1 MVAEEPS
8 KVIRQFS
15 LIHAMLA
22 SRFGLTVDEILNT
35 VDGYRD
41 TFDPYSEKSLAAV
54 TKSFER
60 DKKDVRDLGIVI
72 QTRSPA
78 DASNDNHGV
87 RYLIDPATYVLPADV
102 EFSRG
107 EIALLQVAARAWQQ
121 GSMNKE
127 ALRALNKL
135 RSLGIE
141 PDSSLT
147 GVRPRISGWNGA
159 VDGFSEIL
167 SEAAVAEF
175 DYLKP
180 GDITPATRHAAPLAL
195 IDWNGLWY
203 LLAWDLDRN
212 AERTFLISRV
222 TTVPR
227 MVPGLRHERSTED
240 FASRL
245 TAELEELAA
254 ENIARV
260 RAVADSDADF
270 RLTAKYGAADA
281 HGEICI
287 PTADL
292 DLLAD
297 ELVEFGWD
305 VEIIAPEHLRTLI
318 HKRFDVLRV
327 THEGTS

>member
-22 SRFGLTVDEILNT
+22 SRIGLTIDEILST

-41 TFDPYSEKSLAAV
+41 TFDPYSENAVAAV

-60 DKKDVRDLGIVI
+60 DKKDIRDLGIVI

-87 RYLIDPATYVLPADV
+87 RYLIDPATYVLPSDV
-102 EFSRG
+102 TFSRG
-107 EIALLQVAARAWQQ
+107 DIALLQVAARAWQH

-141 PDSSLT
+141 PDSTLS
-147 GVRPRISGWNGA
+147 GVRPRISGWNDA
-159 VDGFSEIL
+159 VNELGEIMSQDG
-167 SEAAVAEF
+167 VATF

-180 GDITPATRHAAPLAL
+180 GEVTPTTRHVAPLAL
-195 IDWNGLWY
+195 SEWNGLWY
-203 LLAWDLDRN
+203 LLGWDLDRE
-212 AERTFLISRV
+212 AERTFLLSRV
-222 TTVPR
+222 TTSPR
-227 MVPGLRHERSTED
+227 AIPGARHESPDED
-240 FASRL
+240 FAARL
-245 TAELEELAA
+245 TSELENLAA
-254 ENIARV
+254 HNVARV
-260 RAVADSDADF
+260 RVMADSDADF
-270 RLTAKYGAADA
+270 RLSAKYGPADA
-281 HGEICI
+281 HGVIHI

-297 ELVEFGWD
+297 ELTEFSSD
-305 VEIIAPEHLRTLI
+305 VEIIAPDNLRDLAAQRCALLVQK
-318 HKRFDVLRV
+318 HGGV
-327 THEGTS
+327 S

>member
-22 SRFGLTVDEILNT
+22 SRFGLTIDEILGT

-60 DKKDVRDLGIVI
+60 DKKDIRDLGIVI

-87 RYLIDPATYVLPADV
+87 RYLIDPATYVLPPDV
-102 EFSRG
+102 EFSRS
-107 EIALLQVAARAWQQ
+107 EIALLQLAARAWQH

-159 VDGFSEIL
+159 VNEFGEIL
-167 SEAAVAEF
+167 SENGIAEF
-175 DYLKP
+175 DYLKAYSP
-180 GDITPATRHAAPLAL
+180 LHNAKPAKYPATLVMTADHDDRVVPAHSFKFAAAMQAAQAGDAPVL
-195 IDWNGLWY
+195 I
-203 LLAWDLDRN
+203 
-212 AERTFLISRV
+212 RV
-222 TTVPR
+222 DVKAGHGAGKP
-227 MVPGLRHERSTED
+227 
-240 FASRL
+240 
-245 TAELEELAA
+245 
-254 ENIARV
+254 
-260 RAVADSDADF
+260 
-270 RLTAKYGAADA
+270 TAKVIEESADRWSFLMA
-281 HGEICI
+281 
-287 PTADL
+287 
-292 DLLAD
+292 
-297 ELVEFGWD
+297 
-305 VEIIAPEHLRTLI
+305 TLG
-318 HKRFDVLRV
+318 V
-327 THEGTS
+327 TPPPPL

>member
-22 SRFGLTVDEILNT
+22 SRFGLTIDEILGT

-41 TFDPYSEKSLAAV
+41 TFDPYSAKSLAAV

-60 DKKDVRDLGIVI
+60 DKKDIRDLGIVI

-87 RYLIDPATYVLPADV
+87 RYLIDPATYVLPPDV
-102 EFSRG
+102 EFSRS
-107 EIALLQVAARAWQQ
+107 EIALLQLAARAWQH

-159 VDGFSEIL
+159 VNEFGEIL
-167 SEAAVAEF
+167 SENGVAEF

-180 GDITPATRHAAPLAL
+180 GEATPVTRHGAPLAI

-203 LLAWDLDRN
+203 LLAWDLHRE
-212 AERTFLISRV
+212 AERTFLVSRV

-227 MVPGLRHERSTED
+227 MVPGKRHERPSED
-240 FASRL
+240 YAARL
-245 TAELEELAA
+245 TAELEELASR
-254 ENIARV
+254 NIARV
-260 RAVADSDADF
+260 RAVPDSDADF
-270 RLTAKYGAADA
+270 RLTAKYGSADLR
-281 HGEICI
+281 GEISI

-297 ELVEFGWD
+297 ELSEFATD
-305 VEIIAPEHLRTLI
+305 IEVMAPEELRTRI
-318 HKRFDVLRV
+318 SRRFDVLSA
-327 THEGTS
+327 THGGSA

>member
-1 MVAEEPS
+1 MAEEPS

-22 SRFGLTVDEILNT
+22 SRFGLTIDEILGT

-41 TFDPYSEKSLAAV
+41 TFDPYSAKSLAAV

-60 DKKDVRDLGIVI
+60 DKKDIRDLGIVI

-87 RYLIDPATYVLPADV
+87 RYLIDPATYVLPPDV
-102 EFSRG
+102 EFSRS
-107 EIALLQVAARAWQQ
+107 EIALLQLAARAWQH

-147 GVRPRISGWNGA
+147 GVRPRISGWNSA
-159 VDGFSEIL
+159 VNEFGEIL
-167 SEAAVAEF
+167 SENGIAEF

-180 GDITPATRHAAPLAL
+180 GEATPVTRLGAPLAL

-203 LLAWDLDRN
+203 LLAWDLDRQ
-212 AERTFLISRV
+212 AERTFLVSRV

-227 MVPGLRHERSTED
+227 MVPGKRHERPSDD
-240 FASRL
+240 FAARL

-254 ENIARV
+254 HNIARV
-260 RAVADSDADF
+260 RAVPDSDADF
-270 RLTAKYGAADA
+270 RLTAKYGSADSR
-281 HGEICI
+281 GEIAI

-297 ELVEFGWD
+297 ELSEFATD
-305 VEIIAPEHLRTLI
+305 IEVVAPEELRTFI
-318 HKRFDVLRV
+318 GRRFDVLST
-327 THEGTS
+327 THGGSA

>member
-1 MVAEEPS
+1 MVADEPG

-22 SRFGLTVDEILNT
+22 SRFGLTVDEILST

-41 TFDPYSEKSLAAV
+41 TFDPYSEKSLAAI

-60 DKKDVRDLGIVI
+60 DKKDIRDLGIVI

-102 EFSRG
+102 EFSRR
-107 EIALLQVAARAWQQ
+107 EIALLQVAARAWQH

-127 ALRALNKL
+127 AIRALNKL

-147 GVRPRISGWNGA
+147 GVRPRISGWNAA
-159 VDGFSEIL
+159 VNELGEIL
-167 SEAAVAEF
+167 SEAGVAEF

-180 GDITPATRHAAPLAL
+180 GDVTPATRHAAPLAL

-203 LLAWDLDRN
+203 LLAWDLERN
-212 AERTFLISRV
+212 AERTFLVSRV

-227 MVPGLRHERSTED
+227 IVPGQRHERTTD
-240 FASRL
+240 DYAARL
-245 TAELEELAA
+245 VAELEDLAA
-254 ENIARV
+254 QNIARV
-260 RAVADSDADF
+260 RVVADSDADF

-281 HGEICI
+281 RGDIRI

-297 ELVEFGWD
+297 ELVEFGSD
-305 VEIIAPEHLRTLI
+305 LDIIAPEELRSRI
-318 HKRFDVLRV
+318 QKRFDTLNVM
-327 THEGTS
+327 HGAPS

>member
-1 MVAEEPS
+1 MAEEPS

-22 SRFGLTVDEILNT
+22 SRFGLTIDEILGT

-41 TFDPYSEKSLAAV
+41 TFDPYSAKSLAAV

-60 DKKDVRDLGIVI
+60 DKKDIRDLGIVI

-87 RYLIDPATYVLPADV
+87 RYLIDPATYVLPPDV
-102 EFSRG
+102 EFSRS
-107 EIALLQVAARAWQQ
+107 EIALLQLAARAWQH

-147 GVRPRISGWNGA
+147 GVRPRISGWNSA
-159 VDGFSEIL
+159 VNEFGEIL
-167 SEAAVAEF
+167 SENGIAEF

-180 GDITPATRHAAPLAL
+180 GEATPVTRQGAPLAL

-203 LLAWDLDRN
+203 LLAWDLDRQ
-212 AERTFLISRV
+212 AERTFLVSRV

-227 MVPGLRHERSTED
+227 MVPGKRHERPSDD
-240 FASRL
+240 FAARL

-254 ENIARV
+254 HNIARV
-260 RAVADSDADF
+260 RAVPDSDADF
-270 RLTAKYGAADA
+270 RLTAKYGSADSR
-281 HGEICI
+281 GEIAI

-297 ELVEFGWD
+297 ELTEFAAD
-305 VEIIAPEHLRTLI
+305 IEVVAPEELRTRI
-318 HKRFDVLRV
+318 GRRFEVLST
-327 THEGTS
+327 THGGAV

>member
-1 MVAEEPS
+1 MAEEPS

-22 SRFGLTVDEILNT
+22 SRFGLTIDEILGT

-41 TFDPYSEKSLAAV
+41 TFDPYSAKSLAAV

-60 DKKDVRDLGIVI
+60 DKKDIRDLGIVI

-87 RYLIDPATYVLPADV
+87 RYLIDPATYVLPPDV
-102 EFSRG
+102 EFSRS
-107 EIALLQVAARAWQQ
+107 EIALLQLAARAWQH

-147 GVRPRISGWNGA
+147 GVRPRISGWNSA
-159 VDGFSEIL
+159 VNEFGEIL
-167 SEAAVAEF
+167 SENGIAAF

-180 GDITPATRHAAPLAL
+180 GEATPVTRQGAPLAL

-203 LLAWDLDRN
+203 LLAWDLDRQ
-212 AERTFLISRV
+212 AERTFLVSRV

-227 MVPGLRHERSTED
+227 MVPGKRHERPSDD
-240 FASRL
+240 FAARL

-254 ENIARV
+254 RNIARV
-260 RAVADSDADF
+260 RAVPDSDADF
-270 RLTAKYGAADA
+270 RLTAKYGSADSR
-281 HGEICI
+281 GDISI

-297 ELVEFGWD
+297 ELSEFATD
-305 VEIIAPEHLRTLI
+305 IEVVAPEELRSRITR
-318 HKRFDVLRV
+318 RFEVLST
-327 THEGTS
+327 THGGAV

>member
-22 SRFGLTVDEILNT
+22 SRFGLTIDEILGT

-41 TFDPYSEKSLAAV
+41 TFDPYSAKSLAAV

-60 DKKDVRDLGIVI
+60 DKKDIRDLGIVI

-87 RYLIDPATYVLPADV
+87 RYLIDPATYVLPPDV
-102 EFSRG
+102 EFSRS
-107 EIALLQVAARAWQQ
+107 EIALLQLAARAWQH

-147 GVRPRISGWNGA
+147 GVRPRISGWNSA
-159 VDGFSEIL
+159 VNEFGEIL
-167 SEAAVAEF
+167 SENGIAEF

-180 GDITPATRHAAPLAL
+180 GEATPVTRLGAPLAL

-203 LLAWDLDRN
+203 LLAWDLDRQ
-212 AERTFLISRV
+212 AERTFLVSRV

-227 MVPGLRHERSTED
+227 MVPGKRHERPSDD
-240 FASRL
+240 FAARL

-254 ENIARV
+254 HNIARV
-260 RAVADSDADF
+260 RAVPDSDADF
-270 RLTAKYGAADA
+270 RLTAKYGSADSR
-281 HGEICI
+281 GEIAI

-297 ELVEFGWD
+297 ELSEFATD
-305 VEIIAPEHLRTLI
+305 IEVVAPEELRTFI
-318 HKRFDVLRV
+318 GRRFDVLST
-327 THEGTS
+327 THGGSA

>member
-1 MVAEEPS
+1 MAEEPS

-22 SRFGLTVDEILNT
+22 SRFGLTIDEILGT

-41 TFDPYSEKSLAAV
+41 TFDPYSAKSLAAV

-60 DKKDVRDLGIVI
+60 DKKDIRDLGIVI

-87 RYLIDPATYVLPADV
+87 RYLIDPATYVLPPDV
-102 EFSRG
+102 EFSRS
-107 EIALLQVAARAWQQ
+107 EIALLQLAARAWQH

-147 GVRPRISGWNGA
+147 GVRPRISGWNSA
-159 VDGFSEIL
+159 VNEFGEIL
-167 SEAAVAEF
+167 SENGIAEF

-180 GDITPATRHAAPLAL
+180 GEATPVTRQGAPLAL

-203 LLAWDLDRN
+203 LLAWDLDRQ
-212 AERTFLISRV
+212 AERTFLVSRV

-227 MVPGLRHERSTED
+227 MVPGKRHERPSDD
-240 FASRL
+240 FAARL
-245 TAELEELAA
+245 TAELEELATQ
-254 ENIARV
+254 NIARV
-260 RAVADSDADF
+260 RAVPDSDADF
-270 RLTAKYGAADA
+270 RLTAKYGSADSR
-281 HGEICI
+281 GEIAI

-297 ELVEFGWD
+297 ELTEFAAD
-305 VEIIAPEHLRTLI
+305 IEVVAPEELRTRI
-318 HKRFDVLRV
+318 GRRFEVLST
-327 THEGTS
+327 THGGAV

>member
-22 SRFGLTVDEILNT
+22 SRFGLTIEEILTT

-60 DKKDVRDLGIVI
+60 DKKDIRDLGIVI

-78 DASNDNHGV
+78 DSSNDNHGV
-87 RYLIDPATYVLPADV
+87 RYLIDPATYVLPPDV
-102 EFSRG
+102 EFSRS
-107 EIALLQVAARAWQQ
+107 EIALLNVASRAWQH

-141 PDSSLT
+141 PDSTLT

-159 VDGFSEIL
+159 VNEFGDIL
-167 SEAAVAEF
+167 SESGVAEF

-180 GDITPATRHAAPLAL
+180 GDLSPTSRHAAPLAL

-203 LLAWDLDRN
+203 LLAWDLDRD
-212 AERTFLISRV
+212 AERTFLVSRV
-222 TTVPR
+222 TTTPR
-227 MVPGLRHERSTED
+227 MVPGRRHERASED
-240 FASRL
+240 FAARL
-245 TAELEELAA
+245 TAELDELAA
-254 ENIARV
+254 QNIAIV
-260 RAVADSDADF
+260 RTVPDSDADF
-270 RLTAKYGAADA
+270 RLSAKYGAPNDS
-281 HGEICI
+281 GEIHI

-297 ELVEFGWD
+297 ELTEFATD
-305 VEIIAPEHLRTLI
+305 VDIISPDA
-318 HKRFDVLRV
+318 LRV
-327 THEGTS
+327 RLRGRFESLVVSHGGNP

>member
-1 MVAEEPS
+1 VAEEPS

-22 SRFGLTVDEILNT
+22 SRFGLTIDEILGT

-41 TFDPYSEKSLAAV
+41 TFDPYSAKSLAAV

-60 DKKDVRDLGIVI
+60 DKKDIRDLGIVI

-87 RYLIDPATYVLPADV
+87 RYLIDPATYVLPPDV
-102 EFSRG
+102 EFSRS
-107 EIALLQVAARAWQQ
+107 EIALLQLAARAWQH

-147 GVRPRISGWNGA
+147 GVRPRISGWNSA
-159 VDGFSEIL
+159 VNEFGEIL
-167 SEAAVAEF
+167 SENGIAEF

-180 GDITPATRHAAPLAL
+180 GEATPVTRQGAPLAL

-203 LLAWDLDRN
+203 LLAWDLDRQ
-212 AERTFLISRV
+212 AERTFLVSRV

-227 MVPGLRHERSTED
+227 MVPGKRHERPSDD
-240 FASRL
+240 FAARL
-245 TAELEELAA
+245 TAELEELATQ
-254 ENIARV
+254 NIARV
-260 RAVADSDADF
+260 RAVPDSDADF
-270 RLTAKYGAADA
+270 RLTAKYGSADSR
-281 HGEICI
+281 GEIAI

-297 ELVEFGWD
+297 ELTEFAAD
-305 VEIIAPEHLRTLI
+305 IEVVAPEELRTRI
-318 HKRFDVLRV
+318 GRRFEVLST
-327 THEGTS
+327 THGGAV

>member
-1 MVAEEPS
+1 MAEEPS

-22 SRFGLTVDEILNT
+22 SRFGLTIDEILNT

-41 TFDPYSEKSLAAV
+41 TFDPYSEKSVAAV

-60 DKKDVRDLGIVI
+60 DKKDIRDLGIVI

-102 EFSRG
+102 EFSRS
-107 EIALLQVAARAWQQ
+107 EIALLQLAARAWQH

-141 PDSSLT
+141 PDSTLT
-147 GVRPRISGWNGA
+147 GVRPRISGWSGA
-159 VDGFSEIL
+159 VNELGDIL
-167 SEAAVAEF
+167 SEFGVAEF

-180 GDITPATRHAAPLAL
+180 GDPAPTTRHVAPLAL

-203 LLAWDLDRN
+203 LLAWDLDRD
-212 AERTFLISRV
+212 AERTFLVSRI
-222 TTVPR
+222 TTTPR
-227 MVPGLRHERSTED
+227 MIPGQRHDRANED
-240 FASRL
+240 FAARL
-245 TAELEELAA
+245 TTELDELAA
-254 ENIARV
+254 QNIAVV
-260 RAVADSDADF
+260 RAVPDSDADF
-270 RLTAKYGAADA
+270 RLTAKYGAANSSD
-281 HGEICI
+281 EISI

-297 ELVEFGWD
+297 ELSEFASD
-305 VEIIAPEHLRTLI
+305 VEIIAPEELRMRVRR
-318 HKRFDVLRV
+318 RFEALLS
-327 THEGTS
+327 THGGAA

>member
-1 MVAEEPS
+1 MVAEETS

-22 SRFGLTVDEILNT
+22 SRFGLTIDEILNT

-107 EIALLQVAARAWQQ
+107 EIALLHVAARAWQH

-135 RSLGIE
+135 RSLGVE
-141 PDSSLT
+141 PDSSLS

-159 VDGFSEIL
+159 VNEFGEIL
-167 SEAAVAEF
+167 SEAGIAEF

-180 GDITPATRHAAPLAL
+180 GDVTPVTRHAAPLAL

-203 LLAWDLDRN
+203 LLAWDLDRD
-212 AERTFLISRV
+212 AERTFLVSRV

-227 MVPGLRHERSTED
+227 IVPGQRHEMPSD
-240 FASRL
+240 DYAGRL
-245 TAELEELAA
+245 TAELEDLAA
-254 ENIARV
+254 QNVARV
-260 RAVADSDADF
+260 RVVADSDADF
-270 RLTAKYGAADA
+270 RLSAKYGLADA
-281 HGEICI
+281 QGEISI

-297 ELVEFGWD
+297 ELIEFATD
-305 VEIIAPEHLRTLI
+305 IEVVAPDELRTRI
-318 HKRFDVLRV
+318 HKRFDVL
-327 THEGTS
+327 TLSHGGTP

>member
-1 MVAEEPS
+1 MAEDPS

-22 SRFGLTVDEILNT
+22 SRIGLTIDEILGT

-41 TFDPYSEKSLAAV
+41 TFDPYSDNAVTAV

-60 DKKDVRDLGIVI
+60 DKKDIRDLGIVI

-87 RYLIDPATYVLPADV
+87 RYLIDPSTYVLPADV
-102 EFSRG
+102 TFSRG
-107 EIALLQVAARAWQQ
+107 DIALLQVAARAWQH

-141 PDSSLT
+141 PDNTLS
-147 GVRPRISGWNGA
+147 GVRPRISGWNDA
-159 VDGFSEIL
+159 VNEFGEIL
-167 SEAAVAEF
+167 SQDGVASF

-180 GDITPATRHAAPLAL
+180 GDVAPTTRHVAPLAL
-195 IDWNGLWY
+195 SEWNGLWY
-203 LLAWDLDRN
+203 LLGWDLDRD
-212 AERTFLISRV
+212 AERTFLVSRV
-222 TTVPR
+222 TTSPR
-227 MVPGLRHERSTED
+227 AIPGARHEATDED
-240 FASRL
+240 YAARL
-245 TAELEELAA
+245 TSELEARAA
-254 ENIARV
+254 QNVARV
-260 RAVADSDADF
+260 RTVPDSDADF
-270 RLTAKYGAADA
+270 RLSAKYGTADDR
-281 HGEICI
+281 GEIHI

-297 ELVEFGWD
+297 ELTEFSTD
-305 VEIIAPEHLRTLI
+305 VEVIAPKELRHLVQRRCVRLA
-318 HKRFDVLRV
+318 H
-327 THEGTS
+327 THGGAS